1 MDFNGVLSRVKTVFL
16 DVLDIDDV
24 ELNYETTAKD
34 VEDWDSLTHIQLI
47 VAIEKN
53 FNIRFNSGEIQSFKN
68 VGEMCDKIL
77 EKLQKP
83 AS

>member
-1 MDFNGVLSRVKTVFL
+1 MDFNEVLTQVTTVFK
-16 DVLDIDDV
+16 DVLDIDEI
-24 ELNYETTAKD
+24 ELKYETTAND

-47 VAIEKN
+47 VAIEKH

-77 EKLQKP
+77 EKLQK
-83 AS
+83 AGG

>member
-1 MDFNGVLSRVKTVFL
+1 MDFNEVLTQVTTVFK
-16 DVLDIDDV
+16 DVLDIDEI
-24 ELNYETTAKD
+24 ELKYETTAND

-47 VAIEKN
+47 VAIEKH

-77 EKLQKP
+77 EKLQK
-83 AS
+83 AGV